1 MLGVLRDFRRG
12 RSVLERYGPTESAV
26 GRESLAH
33 EDYLNWLHRSEAPL
47 GLDAKYKPNTK
58 GYLQRLRARDGF
70 QQAGRKQ
77 GGS

>member
-1 MLGVLRDFRRG
+1 MSR

-26 GRESLAH
+26 GRESPAH

-58 GYLQRLRARDGF
+58 GYLQRLGARMGSN
-70 QQAGRKQ
+70 RP
-77 GGS
+77 GGGKAATKVRRQES